1 MKIRSASHKSKIG
14 IVLILLFLIPL
25 SWIGAPYPHELLLQH
40 LGTLVLLIVL
50 FADIRKDRMSHFA
63 FLFYS
68 LFVFFH
74 ILGARY
80 IYSCVPYN
88 DWIRSISGIDLA
100 QVFQTD
106 RNHYDRFVHLIAGIL
121 LFPWLYEL
129 FRRRAIPHL
138 SILLAWAVIQSFSL
152 FYEVF
157 EWILTLVMSA
167 DAAEN
172 YNGQQGDAW
181 DAQKDMALALIGSS
195 LMALIYRMTV
205 YSQSGRKHQE

>member
-1 MKIRSASHKSKIG
+1 MKTG
-14 IVLILLFLIPL
+14 IVLMLLLLIPL

-40 LGTLVLLIVL
+40 LGTLVLLVVL
-50 FADIRKDRMSHFA
+50 FADIRKNRMSRFA

-88 DWIRSISGIDLA
+88 DWIRTISGIDLA

-106 RNHYDRFVHLIAGIL
+106 RNHYDRFVHLAAGIL

-129 FRRRAIPHL
+129 FRRTSNPHL
-138 SILLAWAVIQSFSL
+138 AILLAWAVIQSISL

-167 DAAEN
+167 DAADN
-172 YNGQQGDAW
+172 YNGQQGDSW

-195 LMALIYRMTV
+195 LMVLIYQMKR
-205 YSQSGRKHQE
+205 YWRSEGK

>member
-1 MKIRSASHKSKIG
+1 MKTVV
-14 IVLILLFLIPL
+14 VLMLLLLIPL

-50 FADIRKDRMSHFA
+50 FADIRKNRMSRFA

-88 DWIRSISGIDLA
+88 DWIRIISGIDLA

-106 RNHYDRFVHLIAGIL
+106 RNHYDRFVHLVAGIL
-121 LFPWLYEL
+121 LFPWLYEI
-129 FRRRAIPHL
+129 FRSRTTPQF
-138 SILLAWAVIQSFSL
+138 SILLAWTTIQSISL

-167 DAAEN
+167 DAADN

-181 DAQKDMALALIGSS
+181 DAQKDMALALTGSS
-195 LMALIYRMTV
+195 ITALIYWTG
-205 YSQSGRKHQE
+205 SLWQSKRK